1 MRSIVNFIGGLIW
14 LSSIFVLT
22 YWLVFDRT
30 PHTFIMISIGF
41 GMFVFASAMVLIK
54 RWNNGEYREGTWLS
68 F

>member
-30 PHTFIMISIGF
+30 RHTFIMISIGF